1 VTVLQRVLRHARPA
15 PSIMRNEQHAY
26 RLGRRT
32 SDRCP
37 QRSSDAAGAICG
49 KNALIVPLIQ
59 KETNDSSYLGAR
71 RNAAVIQSR
80 IRSRR
85 EPDAS
90 NKSAYAEASSFQT
103 GPLPKGAVQNG
114 CRNSPVG
121 RIRNH
126 QLASGQGPPDT
137 AVRQLR
143 PPPFNSTN
151 LTIDRNRRLAE
162 CTTRAGGQAAS
173 FCGVAMDHLAVRRVD
188 RNSHN

>member
-1 VTVLQRVLRHARPA
+1 
-15 PSIMRNEQHAY
+15 MRNEQHAY

-49 KNALIVPLIQ
+49 KSALIVPLIQ
-59 KETNDSSYLGAR
+59 KKQTIAHTLERAEMLPSSNRASALEENQMRPTRVHMLRRRRFKQDLFPKAPFRTDAGAIAR
-71 RNAAVIQSR
+71 SAAS
-80 IRSRR
+80 
-85 EPDAS
+85 
-90 NKSAYAEASSFQT
+90 
-103 GPLPKGAVQNG
+103 
-114 CRNSPVG
+114 
-121 RIRNH
+121 RNH

-151 LTIDRNRRLAE
+151 QAIDRNRRLAE
-162 CTTRAGGQAAS
+162 CTARAGGQAAS